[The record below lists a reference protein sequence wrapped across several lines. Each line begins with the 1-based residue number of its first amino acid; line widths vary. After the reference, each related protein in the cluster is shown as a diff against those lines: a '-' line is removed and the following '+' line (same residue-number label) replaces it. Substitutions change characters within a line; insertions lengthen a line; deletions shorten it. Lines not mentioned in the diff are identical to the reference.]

1 MSVARN
7 ENDPLIEAAKLD
19 AKPAAVC
26 TTHVSANNSAGN
38 FTLGRMSAPTL
49 VWVIAPYCR
58 GILGILPAAGAN
70 RVGLRR
76 NTSLPT
82 ALAWKQMEPTMT
94 SKKLAL
100 TTVLLFAFTA
110 PALAQGAGGAGGGA
124 ASGAGAAAP
133 AAPSGTVGTA
143 GNSSSATGGTQDRSP
158 EVKQSNTAKIVAD
171 EKAAAVEGSKT
182 KPSAPG
188 SGTVSA
194 PGVGV
199 GTAANGLPIG
209 APGSGLGS
217 PENSIGPK

>member
-1 MSVARN
+1 
-7 ENDPLIEAAKLD
+7 
-19 AKPAAVC
+19 
-26 TTHVSANNSAGN
+26 
-38 FTLGRMSAPTL
+38 
-49 VWVIAPYCR
+49 
-58 GILGILPAAGAN
+58 
-70 RVGLRR
+70 
-76 NTSLPT
+76 
-82 ALAWKQMEPTMT
+82 MT

-182 KPSAPG
+182 KPSAPRQWDRKRPRRRSWHRCKRFAYRRPRLWLRLPG
-188 SGTVSA
+188 KFRRSKIVALGIGTRRGCCVSLVCQSRGESHPSFSDPTPVPPA
-194 PGVGV
+194 FWIKSCI
-199 GTAANGLPIG
+199 ALL
-209 APGSGLGS
+209 SF
-217 PENSIGPK
+217 

>member
-1 MSVARN
+1 M
-7 ENDPLIEAAKLD
+7 
-19 AKPAAVC
+19 
-26 TTHVSANNSAGN
+26 
-38 FTLGRMSAPTL
+38 
-49 VWVIAPYCR
+49 
-58 GILGILPAAGAN
+58 
-70 RVGLRR
+70 
-76 NTSLPT
+76 PT

-100 TTVLLFAFTA
+100 TTVLLFAFMA

-143 GNSSSATGGTQDRSP
+143 GSSSSATGGTQDRSP
-158 EVKQSNTAKIVAD
+158 EVKQSNRAKIVAD

-182 KPSAPG
+182 KPSDPG

-199 GTAANGLPIG
+199 GTTANGLPIG

-217 PENSIGPK
+217 PENSVGPK

>member
-1 MSVARN
+1 
-7 ENDPLIEAAKLD
+7 
-19 AKPAAVC
+19 
-26 TTHVSANNSAGN
+26 
-38 FTLGRMSAPTL
+38 MSAPTL
-49 VWVIAPYCR
+49 GWVIAPCCR
-58 GILGILPAAGAN
+58 GILGILPAAGTN

-133 AAPSGTVGTA
+133 AAAPSGTAGTA

-188 SGTVSA
+188 SGSVSA

-217 PENSIGPK
+217 PENSVGPK

>member
-1 MSVARN
+1 
-7 ENDPLIEAAKLD
+7 
-19 AKPAAVC
+19 
-26 TTHVSANNSAGN
+26 
-38 FTLGRMSAPTL
+38 MSAPTL
-49 VWVIAPYCR
+49 SWVISSYWR
-58 GILGILPAAGAN
+58 YFRILPAVGTN
-70 RVGLRR
+70 KVGLRR

-82 ALAWKQMEPTMT
+82 ALAWKQMEPNMT

-100 TTVLLFAFTA
+100 TTALLFAFTA

-143 GNSSSATGGTQDRSP
+143 GGSSSATGGTQDRSP

-182 KPSAPG
+182 KPSDPG
-188 SGTVSA
+188 SGSVSA

-217 PENSIGPK
+217 PENSVGPK

>member
-1 MSVARN
+1 
-7 ENDPLIEAAKLD
+7 
-19 AKPAAVC
+19 
-26 TTHVSANNSAGN
+26 
-38 FTLGRMSAPTL
+38 
-49 VWVIAPYCR
+49 
-58 GILGILPAAGAN
+58 
-70 RVGLRR
+70 
-76 NTSLPT
+76 
-82 ALAWKQMEPTMT
+82 MT

-209 APGSGLGS
+209 APGSGLGPRKIPSVQNSGLGDRNAACCVSWVCQSRGS
-217 PENSIGPK
+217 PPPFLFRSHAGASGIFD